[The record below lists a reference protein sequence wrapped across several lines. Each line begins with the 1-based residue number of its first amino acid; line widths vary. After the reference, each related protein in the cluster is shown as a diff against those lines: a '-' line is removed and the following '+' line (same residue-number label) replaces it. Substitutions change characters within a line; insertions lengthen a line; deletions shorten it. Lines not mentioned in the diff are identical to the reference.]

1 MREVMGIG
9 NRGTEIV
16 RFSKID
22 NYNVFERLPRER
34 ERERG
39 DTDVKTRKNAPRYI
53 KRENESI

>member
-1 MREVMGIG
+1 MGIG

>member
-1 MREVMGIG
+1 MGIG

-34 ERERG
+34 ERERERRHRCE
-39 DTDVKTRKNAPRYI
+39 DEKECSSVHKE
-53 KRENESI
+53 RE

>member
-34 ERERG
+34 ERG
-39 DTDVKTRKNAPRYI
+39 DTDVKARKNAPRYI
-53 KRENESI
+53 KREKESI